1 MSDRLTEIAARAAAL
16 NSNSLPGGTWI
27 ASPRDELSVLPPE
40 TAHVVEDVLRTE
52 KGAILRSSVGTF
64 GHEAHATFTAHA
76 REDVQWLLAEVER
89 LRTVVAAL
97 AEGTE
102 TLHARVA
109 ELEPD
114 SSMLAALYAAG
125 VDNWE
130 GYDEACEG
138 R

>member
-1 MSDRLTEIAARAAAL
+1 MADDRLTEIAARAAAAT
-16 NSNSLPGGTWI
+16 PGPWTNYGT
-27 ASPRDELSVLPPE
+27 DLY
-40 TAHVVEDVLRTE
+40 
-52 KGAILRSSVGTF
+52 RSS
-64 GHEAHATFTAHA
+64 ATGGFRLMDLLGSFTPEVDNQSFRNAKFVAAA
-76 REDVQWLLAEVER
+76 REDVPWLLAEVER

-109 ELEPD
+109 ELKED
-114 SSMLAALYAAG
+114 SSMLSALYAAG

>member
-1 MSDRLTEIAARAAAL
+1 MSDRLTEIAARAAAATPGPWTVHEEWPGSVFHGGEPNL
-16 NSNSLPGGTWI
+16 LPI
-27 ASPRDELSVLPPE
+27 A
-40 TAHVVEDVLRTE
+40 RTT
-52 KGAILRSSVGTF
+52 GRMA
-64 GHEAHATFTAHA
+64 EANERFIAHA
-76 REDVQWLLAEVER
+76 REDVPWLLAEVER
-89 LRTVVAAL
+89 LRTVIAAL